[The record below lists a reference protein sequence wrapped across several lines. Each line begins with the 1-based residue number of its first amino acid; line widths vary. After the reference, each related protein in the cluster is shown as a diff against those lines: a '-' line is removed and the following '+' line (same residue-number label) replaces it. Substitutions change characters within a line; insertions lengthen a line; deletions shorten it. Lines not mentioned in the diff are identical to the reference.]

1 MKCNLTQE
9 QMTLTDRIAIE
20 TGICHKDSFRKI
32 ALFLHRHPTTISHEV
47 KENRT
52 FLPGSYFLG
61 KDCHFVRKCKEQHIC
76 GDSECAMNCCRCRV
90 IDCRTKCPRYRSTA
104 CHRFEKPPYVC
115 NTCPDKKLCSKDR
128 FFYSAKH
135 AQASVDRRRS
145 ESRKG
150 FQITEE
156 QQQDLDAL
164 LTKLV
169 KKGQPLTHIY
179 ATHKDE
185 IPVSLRSLYTYIDSG
200 KLTIRNI
207 DLQRKTSYKP
217 RKKGRE
223 PKQGFQKQEFRKG
236 RTYDDFEKAMKVSFC
251 DADVVEM
258 DTVKGVRETGKR
270 LLTMIFRKNSVMLL
284 FLMPDGKAESVKR
297 VFDYLEVGLGLDV
310 FRRLF
315 PVILTDNGSEFKHVD
330 DLEYSGELEYRT
342 GIFYCDPMA
351 SWQKAHI
358 EKNHEFIRYA
368 IPKGKSLNCYT
379 QKDISLLM
387 NHINSTTRPSL
398 NNKSP
403 YDLLLQEGTEDDFA
417 LWDFLQMQHIPP
429 DEVHLA
435 PDLFSSQT

>member
-9 QMTLTDRIAIE
+9 QMTLTNRIAIE

-61 KDCHFVRKCKEQHIC
+61 KDCYFIRKCKEQHIC
-76 GDSECAMNCCRCRV
+76 GDSECTMKCCRCRIV
-90 IDCRTKCPRYRSTA
+90 DCRAKCARYRSTA

-115 NTCPDKKLCSKDR
+115 NICPDKKPCSKDR
-128 FFYSAKH
+128 FFCSAKH
-135 AQASVDRRRS
+135 AQAAVDRRRS

-156 QQQDLDAL
+156 QYQKLDTL

-169 KKGQPLTHIY
+169 RKGQPLTHIY

-200 KLTIRNI
+200 RLTIRNI

-217 RKKGRE
+217 RKKGHE
-223 PKQGFQKQEFRKG
+223 PNLVFQNQAFRKG
-236 RTYDDFEKAMKVSFC
+236 RTYADFEKLMKVSFC
-251 DADVVEM
+251 DNDVVEM

-297 VFDYLEVGLGLDV
+297 VFDYLEAGLGLDV

-330 DLEYSGELEYRT
+330 GLEYSDELEYRT

-351 SWQKAHI
+351 SWQKPHI
-358 EKNHEFIRYA
+358 EKNHEFIRHA
-368 IPKGKSLNCYT
+368 IPKGKSLSCYT
-379 QKDISLLM
+379 
-387 NHINSTTRPSL
+387 
-398 NNKSP
+398 
-403 YDLLLQEGTEDDFA
+403 
-417 LWDFLQMQHIPP
+417 
-429 DEVHLA
+429 
-435 PDLFSSQT
+435 